1 MFKGKRML
9 FRVLLGVQHWTQYK
23 TLVRDVCISLAVSVG
38 MSQAVLYIL
47 EFVNYSL
54 GWALDIEASDFI
66 NIVVAGIG
74 VAGVLLALYCSNI
87 AAVFSAR
94 YSQAPEEVFNLFVNS
109 FITGAGVKAVLFYIA
124 YSLCL
129 SLMENISDILFI
141 NWSMEYFYDSYST
154 SIWETWIRVIKSDRC
169 I

>member
-1 MFKGKRML
+1 MEKRKYIYYCKQIMFKGKRML

-87 AAVFSAR
+87 AAVFQPDIR
-94 YSQAPEEVFNLFVNS
+94 RHQKKFL
-109 FITGAGVKAVLFYIA
+109 I
-124 YSLCL
+124 CL
-129 SLMENISDILFI
+129 
-141 NWSMEYFYDSYST
+141 
-154 SIWETWIRVIKSDRC
+154 
-169 I
+169 